1 MFICKV
7 TCLGSGEPLHMAHCR
22 GSHAGT
28 PSHRE
33 AGLRIALLEVYIE
46 VEIPPLGMRMCSMLL
61 RGDGP
66 PMKDQTPHK
75 VLSHIRDAAF
85 RRDHQGDP
93 G

>member
-1 MFICKV
+1 
-7 TCLGSGEPLHMAHCR
+7 MAHCR

-85 RRDHQGDP
+85 RRHGRNMEALR
-93 G
+93 GTRMRETHVMVL